1 MRTVS
6 KTHTVPIPTAVDP
19 EERNQQLINAAY
31 DLAEKQLIEGTAS
44 SSVITHFLKL
54 GSSLADLERVKIENE
69 NKLLEAKASALESAS
84 RTEELYAKAIEAMR
98 EYSGKSRP
106 NENI

>member
-6 KTHTVPIPTAVDP
+6 KTHIVPIPTAIDP